1 MVTTT
6 SYQEAI
12 TVPSS
17 KASLFDVVITAVED
31 YALGV

>member
-1 MVTTT
+1 MVATT

-17 KASLFDVVITAVED
+17 KALLFDVDIVAVEN